1 MSNYMYWAEDS
12 SEAIEHYGT
21 LGMKWGRRRYQYED
35 GSLTPEGRE
44 RYLSGIFNNIK
55 NAGKASTNGYKDIAG
70 AAKIKKQR
78 QNAIDAAKQR
88 KQKQSE
94 FYRKNAD
101 QYANDHAKYIDLVKA
116 GRKAEAD
123 DLYTSVVAQKKREEK
138 TRAEHINSE
147 LANIPGSPTS
157 NEYRNQ
163 VGLIPDMYRRGN
175 TAAQDLGIAGDA
187 GYQNTINNITA
198 SQQSG
203 RYRARSGRQGS
214 IRKNDPQLSKEYSY
228 NDESNDY
235 DLNTTQPENTET
247 ENTIKEEQHIYP
259 NGSDNQSWYA
269 QFTYNNGKTS
279 IKIVDKKYE
288 NSRKDTR
295 NIVQKAAD
303 TYVSGW
309 NTIKDTYVSGLKTI
323 AGWFK

>member
-1 MSNYMYWAEDS
+1 MSDYMYWAEDS
-12 SEAIEHYGT
+12 SEAIEHHGI
-21 LGMKWGRRRYQYED
+21 LGQKWGKRRYQYED
-35 GSLTPEGRE
+35 GSLTPAGRE

-55 NAGKASTNGYKDIAG
+55 NAGKASTN
-70 AAKIKKQR
+70 
-78 QNAIDAAKQR
+78 
-88 KQKQSE
+88 
-94 FYRKNAD
+94 
-101 QYANDHAKYIDLVKA
+101 
-116 GRKAEAD
+116 
-123 DLYTSVVAQKKREEK
+123 
-138 TRAEHINSE
+138 
-147 LANIPGSPTS
+147 
-157 NEYRNQ
+157 
-163 VGLIPDMYRRGN
+163 
-175 TAAQDLGIAGDA
+175 

-214 IRKNDPQLSKEYSY
+214 MRKNDPQLSKEYLEEYGYNNESY
-228 NDESNDY
+228 DY
-235 DLNTTQPENTET
+235 DLNTTQPEKTET

-269 QFTYNNGKTS
+269 RFIYNNGKTS